1 MMRLY
6 FGLAAL
12 AGMLFLFE
20 IWLAQHEQQAAIDR
34 LEWYEIQ
41 RTQR

>member
-34 LEWYEIQ
+34 LERYEIQ